1 MARGDQLGRQWNI
14 IQSLLASRTGKSAR
28 ELAEELGCH
37 SRTVY
42 RDLEALQ
49 MAGFPIYTE
58 RVDGRSL
65 WTVVETARQAV
76 PLPVSLTELMA
87 LYFSRGLMGM
97 LKGTVFYDSLE
108 SLFEKIKKVLP
119 PDALAYLAQIEGSL
133 EVRSGP
139 YKRSENIRE
148 LVEKVSQAVHRKK
161 IVDMVYYTMSRK
173 TESQRRVAPYKL
185 WFIDGSFYV
194 IGNCGVRRDIRIFA
208 LDRIKHLELTD
219 ETFEIPEDFSLQDF
233 MKASFGVFRGN
244 PVTVR
249 VWFAPEIAGYVRER
263 VWLENQEITSQT
275 DGSIIFAAEVA
286 GTEEIK
292 FWVMRWGAKAV
303 VLSPESLRE
312 EIREEARRSLENYDR
327 GRQLGAEGSG

>member
-14 IQSLLASRTGKSAR
+14 IQSLLSSRTGKSATA
-28 ELAEELGCH
+28 LADELGCH

-49 MAGFPIYTE
+49 LAGFPIYTE
-58 RVDGRSL
+58 RADGRSL
-65 WTVVETARQAV
+65 WTVLETARQAV
-76 PLPVSLTELMA
+76 PLPVNLTELMA

-108 SLFEKIKKVLP
+108 SLFGKIKKVLP
-119 PDALAYLAQIEGSL
+119 PDALAYLAQIESSL
-133 EVRSGP
+133 EVGSGP
-139 YKRSENIRE
+139 YKRFENIRD
-148 LVEKVSQAVHRKK
+148 LVEKVSQAAHRKK

-173 TESQRRVAPYKL
+173 TESRRRVAPYKL

-194 IGNCGVRRDIRIFA
+194 IGNCGLRRDIRIFA
-208 LDRIKHLELTD
+208 LDRIKDLELTD
-219 ETFEIPEDFSLQDF
+219 ESFEIPEDFSLEDF
-233 MKASFGVFRGN
+233 MKASFGVFRGK

-249 VWFAPEIAGYVRER
+249 VWFAPEIAGYVGER
-263 VWLENQEITSQT
+263 VWHENQVITSRG
-275 DGSIIFAAEVA
+275 DGSIIFEAEVA

-303 VLSPESLRE
+303 VLSPEALRE
-312 EIREEARRSLENYDR
+312 EIREEARRSLENYER
-327 GRQLGAEGSG
+327 RCRPGASGSG